1 MCHFSQVGDCGP
13 QLDAVQGQLLGAQ
26 PTDNK
31 VTIYRT
37 REQKEVVVSL
47 LSLQGVKLQ
56 TIYVPFLKGSG
67 L

>member
-37 REQKEVVVSL
+37 LQQKGYVVSL
-47 LSLQGVKLQ
+47 LSLQGVKFQ
-56 TIYVPFLKGSG
+56 TINVPFLTG
-67 L
+67 LGL

>member
-1 MCHFSQVGDCGP
+1 MCHFSHVGDCGP
-13 QLDAVQGQLLGAQ
+13 QLDAVQGQLLRAQ

-37 REQKEVVVSL
+37 RQQKEVVVSL
-47 LSLQGVKLQ
+47 LSLQGIKLQ
-56 TIYVPFLKGSG
+56 TIYVLFLKGSG